1 MFNAW
6 STVMNMSNT
15 EAPPTN
21 PEVSKGIR
29 TTDRTW
35 NRFKAFAASQG
46 LTGEQALKR
55 LLDAGEVEAEFL
67 DLIEGSKTVFGENVN
82 HVWVRFKRDAAK
94 HGRSTREHLASLM
107 SRPEVDL

>member
-15 EAPPTN
+15 EAPPTE

-29 TTDRTW
+29 TTTSTW

-46 LTGEQALKR
+46 LTGEQALRR
-55 LLDAGEVEAEFL
+55 LLDAGEVEAEFREL
-67 DLIEGSKTVFGENVN
+67 TGDGKPFADQ
-82 HVWVRFKRDAAK
+82 VWVQFKRDAAK
-94 HGRSTREHLASLM
+94 HGRSTREHLAAVM